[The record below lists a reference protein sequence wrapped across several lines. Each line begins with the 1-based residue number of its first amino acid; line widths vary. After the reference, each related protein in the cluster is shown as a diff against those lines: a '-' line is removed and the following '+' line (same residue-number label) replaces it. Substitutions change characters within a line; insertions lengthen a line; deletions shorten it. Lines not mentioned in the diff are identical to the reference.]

1 MHQILDGDKSTFRN
15 TIIIMKETILGII
28 GTTFSF
34 GGIYISLQQVELY
47 LRIIS
52 LVIGIIVG
60 ITTWIMLLKGKK
72 LK

>member
-1 MHQILDGDKSTFRN
+1 
-15 TIIIMKETILGII
+15 MKETILGII

-34 GGIYISLQQVELY
+34 GGIYISLQQIELY

-52 LVIGIIVG
+52 LIIGIIVG
-60 ITTWIMLLKGKK
+60 ITTWIMLIKDKK